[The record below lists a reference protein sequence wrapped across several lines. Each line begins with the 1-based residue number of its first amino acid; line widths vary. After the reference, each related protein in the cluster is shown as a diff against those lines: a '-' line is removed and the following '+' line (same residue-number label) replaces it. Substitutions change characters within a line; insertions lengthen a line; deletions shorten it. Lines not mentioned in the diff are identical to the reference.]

1 VKRLWHSILEW
12 FEYGDLVPFIVI
24 VSAVHFATILTG
36 HDIAPVAVM
45 IGILVDLGTYRWVR
59 AATRYQVGKQKS
71 KRVKVAKQRQLI
83 IRWSLAIG
91 MSVISFLYHLR
102 FYGDLALAIPLPLLV
117 ISLAWLAET
126 DKRKGAQETLPK
138 IEITTVKKPEL
149 PEVTENLQ
157 KVSEK
162 LPEKSDWRTLPAE
175 DKQLIS
181 GMTAQEVMQKYAVSE
196 RTAYNW
202 KQSVKDNVP
211 DIARKNGHK
220 AKQEAR

>member
-1 VKRLWHSILEW
+1 MKRLWHSILEW

-71 KRVKVAKQRQLI
+71 KRAKVAKQRQLI

-102 FYGDLALAIPLPLLV
+102 FYGDFALAIPLPLLV

-126 DKRKGAQETLPK
+126 DKRKGQETSPK
-138 IEITTVKKPEL
+138 VEITTVNKPEL
-149 PEVTENLQ
+149 PEVTGN
-157 KVSEK
+157 
-162 LPEKSDWRTLPAE
+162 LPEKPRKKLTWWVIPTE
-175 DKQLIS
+175 DRQLIS
-181 GMTAQEVMQKYAVSE
+181 GMSTDEIMEKYGIPE
-196 RTAYNW
+196 RTARNW
-202 KQSVKDNVP
+202 RRNSIQDNIQNVS
-211 DIARKNGHK
+211 IIGNGNGRH
-220 AKQEAR
+220 E

>member
-1 VKRLWHSILEW
+1 MKRLWHAVLEW

-24 VSAVHFATILTG
+24 VSAVHFSTILTG
-36 HDIAPVAVM
+36 HDVAPVAVM

-71 KRVKVAKQRQLI
+71 KRAKVAKQRQLI

-126 DKRKGAQETLPK
+126 DKRKGNEANRLVSQVT
-138 IEITTVKKPEL
+138 ITPVKKPEL
-149 PEVTENLQ
+149 PEVTENL
-157 KVSEK
+157 
-162 LPEKSDWRTLPAE
+162 PEKPDWRTIPDE
-175 DKQLIS
+175 DRQLIA
-181 GMTAQEVMQKYAVSE
+181 GMSTAEIVERYNLTGKNAD
-196 RTAYNW
+196 RTARNW
-202 KQSVKDNVP
+202 
-211 DIARKNGHK
+211 RKNAQPSIISGNGRHH
-220 AKQEAR
+220 ESDR